1 MPKPL
6 VMIISHELGREEAK
20 RRLQKSVGQIRAQ
33 LAPFTTALDHQWT
46 DDRLSF
52 HMIALGQR
60 VAGHIDV
67 LDDSVRLELQLPGV
81 LGWIG
86 ERISR
91 RIQKQAALML
101 EKPKRPA
108 VE

>member
-6 VMIISHELGREEAK
+6 VMTISHELGREEAK
-20 RRLQKSVGQIRAQ
+20 RRLQNSVGQIRAQ
-33 LAPFTTALDHQWT
+33 LAPFTTSLDHQWT
-46 DDRLSF
+46 DDRLTF

-60 VAGHIDV
+60 VAGNIDV
-67 LDDSVRLELQLPGV
+67 LDDSVRLELLLSGV

-86 ERISR
+86 ERIGR

-101 EKPKRPA
+101 EKPRK
-108 VE
+108 V

>member
-6 VMIISHELGREEAK
+6 VMTISHQLGRAEAK
-20 RRLQKSVGQIRAQ
+20 RRLEKGIDQIQAQ
-33 LAPFTTALDHQWT
+33 LVPFTTAVDHHWT

-60 VAGHIDV
+60 IAAHIDV
-67 LDDSVRLELQLPGV
+67 LDDSVRVELQLPGV

-86 ERISR
+86 ERLGR
-91 RIQKQAALML
+91 RIAKQTVLML
-101 EKPKRPA
+101 EKPRDT
-108 VE
+108 

>member
-6 VMIISHELGREEAK
+6 VMTISHQLGKEEAK
-20 RRLQKSVGQIRAQ
+20 RRLQNGMGQIRTQ
-33 LAPFTTALDHQWT
+33 LAPFASAVDHHWVE
-46 DDRLSF
+46 DRLSF

-67 LDDSVRLELQLPGV
+67 LEEVVRVELQLPGV
-81 LGWIG
+81 LGWLG
-86 ERISR
+86 ERLGR

-101 EKPKRPA
+101 EKPPRA
-108 VE
+108 